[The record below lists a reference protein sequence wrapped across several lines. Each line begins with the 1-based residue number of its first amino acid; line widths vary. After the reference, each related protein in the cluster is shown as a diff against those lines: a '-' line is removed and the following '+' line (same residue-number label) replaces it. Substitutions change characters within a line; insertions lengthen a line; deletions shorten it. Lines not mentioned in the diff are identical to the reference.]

1 LSKLLENAVK
11 FSPENGEVILTVM
24 ASDGAV
30 HFAVRDEGLGVA
42 PEDAERIFTRFHQAE
57 RTAKTHP
64 GGYGL
69 GLTVAR
75 VIARAHG
82 GEIRVESA
90 PEQGA
95 TFTLSIP
102 ITATTSADQRVAT
115 KSRRGSSR
123 AGSRP
128 S

>member
-1 LSKLLENAVK
+1 RTVETAADARSVRLSQRVDGEASSLEGDGERLPHALSKLLENAVK

-24 ASDGAV
+24 ARDGAV
-30 HFAVRDEGLGVA
+30 HFAVRDEGAGVA
-42 PEDAERIFTRFHQAE
+42 PEDAERICTRFYQEE

-90 PEQGA
+90 P
-95 TFTLSIP
+95 
-102 ITATTSADQRVAT
+102 
-115 KSRRGSSR
+115 
-123 AGSRP
+123 
-128 S
+128 